1 MAMVPFRDLVA
12 AHLASHYPAALGWAT
27 QRDLLLESGSEPHFV
42 LNRDRE
48 LIVIHCKEERGSVL
62 FDQVDQAAGFAAEV
76 GAGSA
81 ILYVPIGSYTP
92 PIILEYAAGQRVR
105 IEAL

>member
-12 AHLASHYPAALGWAT
+12 AHLASNYPPAQGWT
-27 QRDLLLESGSEPHFV
+27 LQRDILIESGSELHFV
-42 LNRDRE
+42 LSREGE
-48 LIVIHCKEERGSVL
+48 LIVAQCKEERGSVL
-62 FDQVDQAAGFAAEV
+62 FDQVDQAAGFAAEA